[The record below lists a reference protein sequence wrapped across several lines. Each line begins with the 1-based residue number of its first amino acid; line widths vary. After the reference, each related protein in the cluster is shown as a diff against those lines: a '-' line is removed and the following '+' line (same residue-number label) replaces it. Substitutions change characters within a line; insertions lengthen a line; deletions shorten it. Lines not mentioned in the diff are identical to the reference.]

1 MLGMLKKHPLVVAAA
16 NQRRRLQEALPFLQ
30 VDFKDWDQQLAEG
43 TLLDPEKRLHVIGS

>member
-1 MLGMLKKHPLVVAAA
+1 MLGMRKKHPLVVAAA

-30 VDFKDWDQQLAEG
+30 VDFKDWDQELEKG